1 MFRCVLD
8 RGLCRRLKR
17 VYKIREW
24 QSRGRCDRRN
34 EGVYMVH
41 VRSVRNV
48 TTRKPD
54 VTKTRSIVEPTEGVE
69 EVCGGVDRGVTPEGT
84 VTGE

>member
-1 MFRCVLD
+1 
-8 RGLCRRLKR
+8 
-17 VYKIREW
+17 
-24 QSRGRCDRRN
+24 
-34 EGVYMVH
+34 MVH